1 MKKTMFPREFVE
13 WIGENE
19 LYRNKGKDGKWI
31 FQVDPYI
38 IWKST
43 DELYQYWRLE
53 IEPKTK
59 EERDIVLK
67 KLFIRKEDENK

>member
-1 MKKTMFPREFVE
+1 MAKTEKQMFPREFVE

-31 FQVDPYI
+31 FQDDPYI

-43 DELYQYWRLE
+43 DELYEYWLFNV
-53 IEPKTK
+53 KNK
-59 EERDIVLK
+59 EK
-67 KLFIRKEDENK
+67 